1 MDEWHVL
8 SDGAG
13 VVSCDLANR
22 MSPQIQPGVERP
34 RAAGNEIGAEATSFP
49 APRRGGSVASKQP
62 MRDYLNAIN
71 THVVVYDGGMG
82 ATLEQ
87 FDLTSEDYGGL
98 AGKCHEALVLR
109 RPDVIEGVH
118 ASMLD
123 AGAEVVETD
132 TFQASRLKLAEWGL
146 AEHTL
151 EINTKAA
158 EIARRAA
165 GERRYVAGS
174 IGPTGYLPASED
186 PALGQ
191 IRFGEL
197 VEVFAE
203 QARGLIDGG
212 ADLLIVETAQDIL
225 EVKAAV
231 FGARQAFKTTGRALP
246 IHTSVSLLPNG
257 GKMLLGT
264 DVSAVLCTL
273 EALRV
278 DVIGLNCSTG
288 PQDMRDAIRFLG
300 EHCPVPVACIPN
312 AGLPLQ
318 GPDGETIFPEQPE
331 PLADALAEFVER
343 YGVGVVGGCCGT
355 TPDHIRAIVERV
367 ATPPGA
373 AARTAGGGASATA
386 PPTRPVPPRPAP
398 RPPHLSAMIAA
409 TPLVQE
415 PRPTMVGER
424 VNAQGS
430 RKAKELLLAEDYDG
444 LAQIAEDQVEG
455 GAHVL
460 DLCVAL
466 TERTDEDEQMRLV
479 VKKVSLTQP
488 APIQVDSTE
497 PEVIERALEQCPGR
511 AIVNSVNLEAGRAKL
526 DRVVPV
532 ALAHGAA
539 LIALTIDETG
549 MAKTAQR
556 KVEIAKRIRDLCC
569 EEHGLDPELLIFDCL
584 TFTLTTGD
592 EEWRPSAVET
602 IEGIRR
608 IKAEVP
614 HVKTSL
620 GVSNVS
626 FGVSP
631 TARAVL
637 NSVFLHHC
645 VDAGL
650 DLAMVNPNHI
660 TPYGEIPTGERELAD
675 DLVFNRREDAL
686 ERFIA
691 HFESKGEQEADAAA
705 QDPTEG
711 MEPEQ
716 ALHFH
721 ILRRRR
727 EGVEA
732 WIDASVEKIGAV
744 PTLNDVLLPA
754 MKEVGDKFG
763 AGELILPFVLQSA
776 EVMKRA
782 VAQLERYLDKLEGYT
797 KGTVVLA
804 TVFGDVHDIG
814 KSLVNTILTNNGYTV
829 VDLGKQVPIQTIL
842 DAAQEHDATAIGL
855 SALLVSTSKQM
866 PACVAELHA
875 KGLPYPV
882 LIGGAA
888 INRAFGY
895 RALYPGGRESE
906 EVYEPGVFYCK
917 DAFEGLAVMDQLV
930 DAQARGGLVERL
942 RASAAEFRAKGETPA
957 EELDF
962 TDDSVR
968 SPARTDAPVPTP
980 PYWGVREIE
989 VDLDEVYRHL
999 DTHVLFKLHW
1009 GGRGVKGE
1017 AWRELLEGDFRPRLE
1032 RMWREQDYLHP
1043 RALLGF
1049 FPCYALGNEI
1059 VVLDPAT
1066 LDPAKPDDGAD
1077 GRAPRLDPATLDPA
1091 APDSGADGRAPRLD
1105 PTPRARELTRFVCPR
1120 QPKGDRLCLADFFR
1134 PAVDGRPPAE
1144 LDVVAV
1150 QAVTVGSEVTEVM
1163 ARLES
1168 EGEFSEQLFVHGLGV
1183 QAAEGLAEWL
1193 HATVRELL
1201 GIGATQ
1207 GRRYSWGYPAVP
1219 EQSEHLKV
1227 EQLLGLSD
1235 IGMHITDGYAPE
1247 PEQSTLALVAHHPQ
1261 AIYFGTRQGRLLPNG
1276 SPDDVIKGSPRD
1288 PSLFAAGDTGPALG
1302 DEEPPDGTVEEED
1315 EPAMAG

>member
-1 MDEWHVL
+1 
-8 SDGAG
+8 
-13 VVSCDLANR
+13 
-22 MSPQIQPGVERP
+22 
-34 RAAGNEIGAEATSFP
+34 
-49 APRRGGSVASKQP
+49 
-62 MRDYLNAIN
+62 MRDFREAI
-71 THVVVYDGGMG
+71 HARVVVYDGGMG

-98 AGKCHEALVLR
+98 QGKCHEALVLN

-132 TFQASRLKLAEWGL
+132 TFQGSRLKLDEWGL
-146 AEHTL
+146 ADHTI

-158 EIARRAA
+158 QIARAAA
-165 GERRYVAGS
+165 GESRFVAGS
-174 IGPTGYLPASED
+174 IGPTGHLPASED

-191 IRFGEL
+191 IRFPEL
-197 VEVFAE
+197 VTVFEE
-203 QARGLIDGG
+203 QAAALIEGG
-212 ADLLIVETAQDIL
+212 VDLIIIETAQDIL

-231 FGARQAFKTTGRALP
+231 FGTRAAFAATGRKVP

-264 DVSAVLCTL
+264 DISAVLTTL
-273 EALRV
+273 EALKV

-288 PQDMRDAIRFLG
+288 PEDMRDAIRFLG

-318 GPDGETIFPEQPE
+318 GPDGETVFPEQPV
-331 PLADALAEFVER
+331 PLAEALAEFVER
-343 YGVGVVGGCCGT
+343 YGVGIVGGCCGT
-355 TPDHIRAIVERV
+355 TPAHIAAIVERV
-367 ATPPGA
+367 
-373 AARTAGGGASATA
+373 GG
-386 PPTRPVPPRPAP
+386 RPAGQRP
-398 RPPHLSAMIAA
+398 QARPPHLSAMIAA

-415 PRPTMVGER
+415 PRPSMVGER
-424 VNAQGS
+424 VNSQGS
-430 RKAKELLLAEDYDG
+430 RKAKELLLADDYDG
-444 LAQIAEDQVEG
+444 LIQIAEDQVNG

-466 TERTDEDEQMRLV
+466 TERTDEDEQMRILA
-479 VKKVSLTQP
+479 KKVSLTQP
-488 APIQVDSTE
+488 APIQIDSTE
-497 PEVIERALEQCPGR
+497 PEVIQRALEQTPGR
-511 AIVNSVNLEAGRAKL
+511 AIVNSINLEAGREKL
-526 DRVVPV
+526 DRVVPL

-549 MAKTAQR
+549 MAKTAER
-556 KVEIAKRIRDLCC
+556 KVEVARRLHELCC
-569 EEHGLDPELLIFDCL
+569 GEHGLDPELLIFDCL

-592 EEWRPSAVET
+592 EEWRPSAIET
-602 IEGIRR
+602 IEGIRAV
-608 IKAEVP
+608 KEALP
-614 HVKTSL
+614 GVKTSL

-631 TARAVL
+631 GARAVL

-645 VDAGL
+645 VQAGL

-660 TPYGEIPTGERELAD
+660 TPYGEIRELERELAD
-675 DLVFNRREDAL
+675 DLVFDRREDAL
-686 ERFIA
+686 ERFIG
-691 HFESKGEQEADAAA
+691 HFESKGEEDAGTAAA
-705 QDPTEG
+705 DPTEG

-716 ALHFH
+716 ALHFQ

-727 EGVEA
+727 DGVED
-732 WIDASVEKIGAV
+732 WIDRSVEKIGAV

-782 VAQLERYLDKLEGYT
+782 VARLELYLDKIEGYT

-842 DAAQEHDATAIGL
+842 DAAVEHEATAIGL

-866 PACVAELHA
+866 PACIQELHA
-875 KGLPYPV
+875 KGLDYPV

-895 RALYPGGRESE
+895 RALYPGGRDSE
-906 EVYEPGVFYCK
+906 DVYEPGVFYCK

-930 DAQARGGLVERL
+930 DSEARGALIEKLHAGA
-942 RASAAEFRAKGETPA
+942 RAFREKGEEPA
-957 EELDF
+957 EELNF
-962 TDDSVR
+962 ADDSVR
-968 SPARTDAPVPTP
+968 SAARTDAPVPAP
-980 PYWGVREIE
+980 PWWGVQE
-989 VDLDEVYRHL
+989 VPVDMDEVYRHL

-1017 AWRELLEGDFRPRLE
+1017 AWQKLLREDFRPRLE

-1059 VVLDPAT
+1059 VVLDP
-1066 LDPAKPDDGAD
+1066 DD
-1077 GRAPRLDPATLDPA
+1077 RE
-1091 APDSGADGRAPRLD
+1091 
-1105 PTPRARELTRFVCPR
+1105 RELTRFVCPR

-1134 PAVDGRPPAE
+1134 PAVDGAAPEE
-1144 LDVVAV
+1144 LDVIAV
-1150 QAVTVGSEVTEVM
+1150 QAVTVGPEVTELM
-1163 ARLES
+1163 ARLEA

-1183 QAAEGLAEWL
+1183 QSAEGLAEWL
-1193 HATVRELL
+1193 HWRVRELL
-1201 GIGATQ
+1201 GIDAAQ

-1227 EQLLGLSD
+1227 QELLGLERV
-1235 IGMHITDGYAPE
+1235 GMSISDGYAPE

-1261 AIYFGTRQGRLLPNG
+1261 AIYFGTRQGQLLPDG
-1276 SPDDVIKGSPRD
+1276 SPDDLIRGSARD
-1288 PSLFAAGDTGPALG
+1288 PSLFGELG
-1302 DEEPPDGTVEEED
+1302 DDEPPDGAVESED
-1315 EPAMAG
+1315 EPALAGESG